1 MTLKELR
8 TVINGK
14 ELTPFIHEDDFEV
27 THAFSGDLM
36 SDALM
41 VLRTAPDGLCEKG
54 ILITGN
60 STMQGVRTAEMLDF
74 PVIVITRGKTP
85 TQQVID
91 QAFASNIT
99 IICSDDVTF
108 TVSGKL
114 YNSGII
120 GLSNVNVD
128 IH

>member
-1 MTLKELR
+1 MTLRELR
-8 TVINGK
+8 NVINAE
-14 ELTPFIHEDDFEV
+14 ELTPFIHEDDFEI

-60 STMQGVRTAEMLDF
+60 ATMQGVRTAEMLDF
-74 PVIVITRGKTP
+74 PIIVITRKKIP

-91 QAFASNIT
+91 QAFESNIT
-99 IICSDDVTF
+99 ILSCDDVTF

-114 YNSGII
+114 YCNGII
-120 GLSNVNVD
+120 GLSNVNAD
-128 IH
+128 FH